1 MSGGGPDLM
10 QLLQEPEYLPYLV
23 AIFCR
28 SAHEFL
34 VGRLGYWFHH
44 RLIAERDD
52 GEDYI
57 TFQGLAASLLG
68 LSGDQA
74 ITARF
79 RPHCVQKQR
88 PAEVESFLAE

>member
-1 MSGGGPDLM
+1 M

-68 LSGDQA
+68 LSGDRGA
-74 ITARF
+74 GTGRAS
-79 RPHCVQKQR
+79 
-88 PAEVESFLAE
+88 A

>member
-1 MSGGGPDLM
+1 M

-34 VGRLGYWFHH
+34 VGRLGCWFHH

-74 ITARF
+74 ITA
-79 RPHCVQKQR
+79 PAQALDWPQKGEAGAR
-88 PAEVESFLAE
+88 AANCSRDSTWSAP

>member
-1 MSGGGPDLM
+1 M

-57 TFQGLAASLLG
+57 TFQASLDRG
-68 LSGDQA
+68 DAGAMSGQRDPKLS
-74 ITARF
+74 TV
-79 RPHCVQKQR
+79 H
-88 PAEVESFLAE
+88 

>member
-1 MSGGGPDLM
+1 M

-79 RPHCVQKQR
+79 Q
-88 PAEVESFLAE
+88 PALPAVARSIEL